1 MLHLLSEVL
10 KNSYLITS
18 LVLVMMIMIEYVNV
32 ASAGKWFG
40 KLHNNSF
47 RQVVMGALLGLIP
60 GCIGGFAA
68 VSLFSHGIIGLGAL
82 VAAMISSS
90 GDEAFVMLAMIPRQ
104 AFILF
109 GVLFVVGVVF
119 GLITD
124 KINKKRKVKISCENH
139 FELHEGH
146 QEKVPSLFRRSSY
159 SALKKPSKELI
170 ITLVGI
176 LIFIVAVFSGILEH
190 SHDHS
195 EMAHTHTH
203 SHVEV
208 IAENHTHSH
217 EEQGHDHLCTE
228 THIGECDHSEGE
240 HIHSHSGGFDLFSE
254 RWLNLIFA
262 CLSIV
267 VLFLVAASDTHFF
280 QEHIWGHVIRHHALK
295 VFLWTAGAL
304 LVIQIG
310 LQYLD
315 ISAWMRDNVYLMI
328 LLAALVGMIPESG
341 PNMIF
346 ITLFAS
352 GLAPFSV
359 LLTSSISQD
368 GHTSLPLLAS
378 SKRDFIVAKLLNAL
392 IAVLVG
398 TLVYLAGF

>member
-1 MLHLLSEVL
+1 MLHLLAEVL

-68 VSLFSHGIIGLGAL
+68 VSLYSHGIIGLGAL

-104 AFILF
+104 AVILF
-109 GVLFVVGVVF
+109 GVLFVIGVVSGVIVDRF
-119 GLITD
+119 GR
-124 KINKKRKVKISCENH
+124 KRKVHIACENH
-139 FELHEGH
+139 FELHDAHIER
-146 QEKVPSLFRRSSY
+146 VPAIFKLSSY
-159 SALKKPSKELI
+159 SGLKKPSKELLV
-170 ITLVGI
+170 TLAGI
-176 LIFIVAVFSGILEH
+176 LVFVVAVFSGILEH
-190 SHDHS
+190 SHDH
-195 EMAHTHTH
+195 H
-203 SHVEV
+203 SH
-208 IAENHTHSH
+208 IAEPHHLEFVAEHHIHTEECNHDHFHSH
-217 EEQGHDHLCTE
+217 SDE
-228 THIGECDHSEGE
+228 GECAHNHSVEE
-240 HIHSHSGGFDLFSE
+240 HIHPHSAGFDIFSE
-254 RWLNLIFA
+254 RWLNIVFA

-280 QEHIWGHVIRHHALK
+280 QEHIWGHVIKHHALK

-315 ISAWMRDNVYLMI
+315 ITAWLRDNVYLMI
-328 LLAALVGMIPESG
+328 LLAALIGMIPESG
-341 PNMIF
+341 PNMVF

-378 SKRDFIVAKLLNAL
+378 SKRDFVVAKVLNAL
-392 IAVLVG
+392 IAVVVG
-398 TLVYLAGF
+398 SLVYLAGF

>member
-1 MLHLLSEVL
+1 MLHLLAEVL

-32 ASAGKWFG
+32 ASAGKWFS

-68 VSLFSHGIIGLGAL
+68 VSLYSHGIIGLGAL

-104 AFILF
+104 AVILF
-109 GVLFVVGVVF
+109 GVLFVIGVVSGVIVDRF
-119 GLITD
+119 GR
-124 KINKKRKVKISCENH
+124 KRKIHIACENH
-139 FELHEGH
+139 FELHDTHIER
-146 QEKVPSLFRRSSY
+146 VPAIFKLSSY
-159 SALKKPSKELI
+159 SGLKKPSKELLV
-170 ITLVGI
+170 TLAGI
-176 LIFIVAVFSGILEH
+176 LVFVVAVFSGILEH
-190 SHDHS
+190 SHDH
-195 EMAHTHTH
+195 H
-203 SHVEV
+203 SHITEPHHLESV
-208 IAENHTHSH
+208 AEHHIHTEDCH
-217 EEQGHDHLCTE
+217 HDHL
-228 THIGECDHSEGE
+228 
-240 HIHSHSGGFDLFSE
+240 HSHSYAAESIHNHSEEEHFHSHSAGFDIFSE
-254 RWLNLIFA
+254 RWLNIVFA

-280 QEHIWGHVIRHHALK
+280 QEHIWGHVIKHHALK

-304 LVIQIG
+304 LVIQVG

-315 ISAWMRDNVYLMI
+315 ITAWLRDNVYLMI

-341 PNMIF
+341 PNMVF

-378 SKRDFIVAKLLNAL
+378 SKRDFIVAKVLNAL
-392 IAVLVG
+392 IAVVVG
-398 TLVYLAGF
+398 SLVYLAGF

>member
-1 MLHLLSEVL
+1 MLHLLTEVL

-68 VSLFSHGIIGLGAL
+68 VSLYSHGIIGLGAL

-104 AFILF
+104 AVILF
-109 GVLFVVGVVF
+109 GVLFVIGVVSGVIVDRF
-119 GLITD
+119 GR
-124 KINKKRKVKISCENH
+124 KRKVHIACENH
-139 FELHEGH
+139 FELHDAHIER
-146 QEKVPSLFRRSSY
+146 VPAIFKLSSY
-159 SALKKPSKELI
+159 SGLKKPSKELLV
-170 ITLVGI
+170 TLAGI
-176 LIFIVAVFSGILEH
+176 LVFVVAVFSGILEH
-190 SHDHS
+190 SHDH
-195 EMAHTHTH
+195 H
-203 SHVEV
+203 SH
-208 IAENHTHSH
+208 IAEPHHLESVAEHHIHTEECNHDHFHSH
-217 EEQGHDHLCTE
+217 SDE
-228 THIGECDHSEGE
+228 GECAYNHSVAE
-240 HIHSHSGGFDLFSE
+240 HIHSHSAGFDIFSE
-254 RWLNLIFA
+254 RWLNIVFA

-280 QEHIWGHVIRHHALK
+280 QEHIWGHVIKHHALK

-304 LVIQIG
+304 LVIQVG

-315 ISAWMRDNVYLMI
+315 ITAWLRDNVYLMI
-328 LLAALVGMIPESG
+328 LLAALIGMIPESG
-341 PNMIF
+341 PNMVF

-359 LLTSSISQD
+359 LLTSSVSQD

-378 SKRDFIVAKLLNAL
+378 SKKDFIVAKVLNAI
-392 IAVLVG
+392 IAVIVG
-398 TLVYLAGF
+398 SLAYLAGF

>member
-1 MLHLLSEVL
+1 MLHLLAEVL

-68 VSLFSHGIIGLGAL
+68 VSLYSHGIIGLGAL
-82 VAAMISSS
+82 VAAMVSSS

-104 AFILF
+104 AVILF
-109 GVLFVVGVVF
+109 GVLFVIGVVSGVIVDRF
-119 GLITD
+119 GR
-124 KINKKRKVKISCENH
+124 KRKVHIACENH
-139 FELHEGH
+139 FELHDAHIER
-146 QEKVPSLFRRSSY
+146 VPAIFKLSSY
-159 SALKKPSKELI
+159 SGLKKPSKELLV
-170 ITLVGI
+170 TLAGI
-176 LIFIVAVFSGILEH
+176 LVFVVAVFSGILEH
-190 SHDHS
+190 SHDH
-195 EMAHTHTH
+195 H
-203 SHVEV
+203 SH
-208 IAENHTHSH
+208 IAEPHHLESVSEHHIHT
-217 EEQGHDHLCTE
+217 EDCQHDHAHSDDMECT
-228 THIGECDHSEGE
+228 HNHSVEE
-240 HIHSHSGGFDLFSE
+240 HIHSHSAGFDIFSE
-254 RWLNLIFA
+254 RWLNIVFA

-280 QEHIWGHVIRHHALK
+280 QEHIWGHVIKHHALK

-304 LVIQIG
+304 LVIQVG

-315 ISAWMRDNVYLMI
+315 ITAWLRDNVYLMI

-341 PNMIF
+341 PNMVF

-378 SKRDFIVAKLLNAL
+378 SKRDFIVAKVLNAL
-392 IAVLVG
+392 IAVVVG
-398 TLVYLAGF
+398 SLVYLAGF

>member
-1 MLHLLSEVL
+1 MLHLLAEVL

-68 VSLFSHGIIGLGAL
+68 VSLYSHGIIGLGAL
-82 VAAMISSS
+82 VAAMVSSS

-104 AFILF
+104 AVILF
-109 GVLFVVGVVF
+109 GVLFVIGVVSGVIVDRF
-119 GLITD
+119 GR
-124 KINKKRKVKISCENH
+124 KRKVHIACENH
-139 FELHEGH
+139 FELHDAHIER
-146 QEKVPSLFRRSSY
+146 VPAIFKLSSY
-159 SALKKPSKELI
+159 SGLKKPSKELLV
-170 ITLVGI
+170 TLAGI
-176 LIFIVAVFSGILEH
+176 LVFVVAVFSGILEH
-190 SHDHS
+190 SHDH
-195 EMAHTHTH
+195 H
-203 SHVEV
+203 SH
-208 IAENHTHSH
+208 IAEPHHLESVAEHHIHTEDCH
-217 EEQGHDHLCTE
+217 HDHL
-228 THIGECDHSEGE
+228 HSHSDAAESIHNHSVEE
-240 HIHSHSGGFDLFSE
+240 HIHSHSAGFDIFSE
-254 RWLNLIFA
+254 RWLNIVFA

-280 QEHIWGHVIRHHALK
+280 QEHIWGHVIKHHALK

-304 LVIQIG
+304 LVIQVG

-315 ISAWMRDNVYLMI
+315 ITAWLRDNVYLMI

-341 PNMIF
+341 PNMVF

-378 SKRDFIVAKLLNAL
+378 SKRDFVVAKVLNAL
-392 IAVLVG
+392 IAVVVG
-398 TLVYLAGF
+398 SLVYLAGF

>member
-1 MLHLLSEVL
+1 MLHLLAEVL

-68 VSLFSHGIIGLGAL
+68 VSLYSHGIIGLGAL
-82 VAAMISSS
+82 VAAMVSSS

-104 AFILF
+104 AVILF
-109 GVLFVVGVVF
+109 GVLFVIGVVSGVIVDRF
-119 GLITD
+119 GR
-124 KINKKRKVKISCENH
+124 KRKVHIACENH
-139 FELHEGH
+139 FELHDAHIER
-146 QEKVPSLFRRSSY
+146 VPAIFKLSSY
-159 SALKKPSKELI
+159 SGLKNPSKELLV
-170 ITLVGI
+170 TLAGI
-176 LIFIVAVFSGILEH
+176 LVFVVAVFSGILEH
-190 SHDHS
+190 SHDH
-195 EMAHTHTH
+195 H
-203 SHVEV
+203 SH
-208 IAENHTHSH
+208 IAEPHHLESVAEHHIHTEDCH
-217 EEQGHDHLCTE
+217 HDHF
-228 THIGECDHSEGE
+228 
-240 HIHSHSGGFDLFSE
+240 HSHSDEGECTHNHLVEEHIPSHSAGFDIFSE
-254 RWLNLIFA
+254 RWLNIVFA

-280 QEHIWGHVIRHHALK
+280 QEHIWGHVIKHHALK

-304 LVIQIG
+304 LVIQVG

-315 ISAWMRDNVYLMI
+315 ITAWLRDNVYLMI

-341 PNMIF
+341 PNMVF

-378 SKRDFIVAKLLNAL
+378 SKRDFIVAKVLNAL
-392 IAVLVG
+392 IAVVVG
-398 TLVYLAGF
+398 SLVYLAGF

>member
-1 MLHLLSEVL
+1 MLHLLAEVL

-68 VSLFSHGIIGLGAL
+68 VSLYSHGIIGLGAL

-104 AFILF
+104 AVILF
-109 GVLFVVGVVF
+109 GVLFVIGVVSGVIVDRF
-119 GLITD
+119 GR
-124 KINKKRKVKISCENH
+124 KRKIHIACENH
-139 FELHEGH
+139 FELHDAHIER
-146 QEKVPSLFRRSSY
+146 VPAIFKLSSY
-159 SALKKPSKELI
+159 SALKKPSKELLV
-170 ITLVGI
+170 TLAGI
-176 LIFIVAVFSGILEH
+176 LVFVVAVFSGILEH
-190 SHDHS
+190 SHDH
-195 EMAHTHTH
+195 H
-203 SHVEV
+203 SH
-208 IAENHTHSH
+208 IAEPHHLESVAEHHIHTEDCHHDHFHSH
-217 EEQGHDHLCTE
+217 SDAAESIHN
-228 THIGECDHSEGE
+228 HSDEE
-240 HIHSHSGGFDLFSE
+240 HIHSHSAGFDIFSE
-254 RWLNLIFA
+254 RWLNIVFA

-280 QEHIWGHVIRHHALK
+280 QEHIWGHVIKHHALK

-304 LVIQIG
+304 LVIQVG

-315 ISAWMRDNVYLMI
+315 ISAWLRDNVYLMI

-341 PNMIF
+341 PNMVF

-378 SKRDFIVAKLLNAL
+378 SKRDFIVAKVLNAL
-392 IAVLVG
+392 IAVVVG
-398 TLVYLAGF
+398 SLVYLAGF

>member
-1 MLHLLSEVL
+1 MLHLLAEVL

-68 VSLFSHGIIGLGAL
+68 VSLYSHGIIGLGAL

-104 AFILF
+104 AVILF
-109 GVLFVVGVVF
+109 GVLFVIGVVSGVIVDRF
-119 GLITD
+119 GR
-124 KINKKRKVKISCENH
+124 KRKVYIACENH
-139 FELHEGH
+139 FELHDAHIER
-146 QEKVPSLFRRSSY
+146 VPAIFKLSSY
-159 SALKKPSKELI
+159 SGLKKPSKELLV
-170 ITLVGI
+170 TLAGI
-176 LIFIVAVFSGILEH
+176 LVFVVAVFSGILEH
-190 SHDHS
+190 SHDH
-195 EMAHTHTH
+195 H
-203 SHVEV
+203 SH
-208 IAENHTHSH
+208 IAEPHHLESVAEHHIHTEDCHHDHFHSH
-217 EEQGHDHLCTE
+217 SDE
-228 THIGECDHSEGE
+228 GECAHNHSVEE
-240 HIHSHSGGFDLFSE
+240 HIHSHSGGFDIFSE
-254 RWLNLIFA
+254 RWLNIVFA

-280 QEHIWGHVIRHHALK
+280 QEHIWGHVIKHHALK

-304 LVIQIG
+304 LVIQVG

-315 ISAWMRDNVYLMI
+315 ITAWLRDNVYLMI

-341 PNMIF
+341 PNMVF

-378 SKRDFIVAKLLNAL
+378 SKKDFVVAKVLNAL
-392 IAVLVG
+392 IAVVVG
-398 TLVYLAGF
+398 SLVYLAGF

>member
-1 MLHLLSEVL
+1 MLHLLAEVL

-68 VSLFSHGIIGLGAL
+68 VSLYSHGIIGLGAL
-82 VAAMISSS
+82 VAAMVSSS

-104 AFILF
+104 AVILF
-109 GVLFVVGVVF
+109 GVLFVIGVVS
-119 GLITD
+119 GVIVDRLGR
-124 KINKKRKVKISCENH
+124 KRKVHIACENH
-139 FELHEGH
+139 FELHDAHIER
-146 QEKVPSLFRRSSY
+146 VPAIFKLSSY
-159 SALKKPSKELI
+159 RGLKKPSKELLV
-170 ITLVGI
+170 TLAGI
-176 LIFIVAVFSGILEH
+176 LVFVVAVFSGILEH
-190 SHDHS
+190 SHDH
-195 EMAHTHTH
+195 H
-203 SHVEV
+203 SH
-208 IAENHTHSH
+208 IAEPHHLESVAEHHFHTEDCH
-217 EEQGHDHLCTE
+217 HD
-228 THIGECDHSEGE
+228 
-240 HIHSHSGGFDLFSE
+240 HSHSHSDAAESIHNHSDEEHFHSHSAGFDIFSE
-254 RWLNLIFA
+254 RWLNIVFA

-280 QEHIWGHVIRHHALK
+280 QEHIWGHVLKHHALK

-304 LVIQIG
+304 LVIQVG

-315 ISAWMRDNVYLMI
+315 ISAWLRDNVYLMI

-341 PNMIF
+341 PNMVF

-378 SKRDFIVAKLLNAL
+378 SKRDFVVAKVLNAL
-392 IAVLVG
+392 IAVVVG
-398 TLVYLAGF
+398 SLVYLAGF

>member
-1 MLHLLSEVL
+1 MLHLLAEVL

-68 VSLFSHGIIGLGAL
+68 VSLYSHGIIGLGAL
-82 VAAMISSS
+82 VAAMVSSS

-104 AFILF
+104 AVILF
-109 GVLFVVGVVF
+109 GVLFVIGVVSGVIVDRF
-119 GLITD
+119 GR
-124 KINKKRKVKISCENH
+124 KRKVHIACENH
-139 FELHEGH
+139 FELHDAHIER
-146 QEKVPSLFRRSSY
+146 VPAIFKLSSY
-159 SALKKPSKELI
+159 SGLKKPSKELLV
-170 ITLVGI
+170 TLAGI
-176 LIFIVAVFSGILEH
+176 LVFVVAVFSGILEH
-190 SHDHS
+190 SHDH
-195 EMAHTHTH
+195 H
-203 SHVEV
+203 S
-208 IAENHTHSH
+208 
-217 EEQGHDHLCTE
+217 
-228 THIGECDHSEGE
+228 HIGEPHHLESVAEHHIHTEDCQHDHSHSHSDAAESIHNHSVEE
-240 HIHSHSGGFDLFSE
+240 HIHSHSAGFDIFSE
-254 RWLNLIFA
+254 RWLNIVFA

-280 QEHIWGHVIRHHALK
+280 QEHIWGHVIKHHALK

-304 LVIQIG
+304 LVIQVG

-315 ISAWMRDNVYLMI
+315 ISAWLRDNVYLMI

-341 PNMIF
+341 PNMVF

-378 SKRDFIVAKLLNAL
+378 SKRDFIVAKVLNAL
-392 IAVLVG
+392 IAVVVG
-398 TLVYLAGF
+398 SLVYLAGF

>member
-1 MLHLLSEVL
+1 MLHLLTEVL

-68 VSLFSHGIIGLGAL
+68 VSLYSHGIIGLGAL
-82 VAAMISSS
+82 VAAMVSSS

-104 AFILF
+104 AVILF
-109 GVLFVVGVVF
+109 GVLFVIGVVSGVIVDRF
-119 GLITD
+119 GR
-124 KINKKRKVKISCENH
+124 KRKVHIACENH
-139 FELHEGH
+139 FELHDAHIER
-146 QEKVPSLFRRSSY
+146 VPAIFKLSSY
-159 SALKKPSKELI
+159 SGLKKPSKELLV
-170 ITLVGI
+170 TLAGI
-176 LIFIVAVFSGILEH
+176 LVFVVAVFSGILEH
-190 SHDHS
+190 SHDH
-195 EMAHTHTH
+195 H
-203 SHVEV
+203 SH
-208 IAENHTHSH
+208 IAESHHLESVAEHHIHTEDCH
-217 EEQGHDHLCTE
+217 HDHL
-228 THIGECDHSEGE
+228 
-240 HIHSHSGGFDLFSE
+240 HSHSDAAESIHNHSDEEHFHSHSAGFDIFSE
-254 RWLNLIFA
+254 RWLNIVFA

-280 QEHIWGHVIRHHALK
+280 QEHIWGHVIKHHALK

-304 LVIQIG
+304 LVIQVG

-315 ISAWMRDNVYLMI
+315 ISAWLRDNVYLMI

-341 PNMIF
+341 PNMVF

-378 SKRDFIVAKLLNAL
+378 SKRDFIVAKVLNAL
-392 IAVLVG
+392 IAVVVG
-398 TLVYLAGF
+398 SLVYLAGF

>member
-1 MLHLLSEVL
+1 MLHLLAEVL

-32 ASAGKWFG
+32 ASAGRWFG

-47 RQVVMGALLGLIP
+47 HQVVMGALLGLIP

-68 VSLFSHGIIGLGAL
+68 VSLYSHGIIGLGAL
-82 VAAMISSS
+82 VAAMVSSS

-104 AFILF
+104 AVILF
-109 GVLFVVGVVF
+109 GVLFVIGVVSGVIVDRF
-119 GLITD
+119 GR
-124 KINKKRKVKISCENH
+124 KRKVHIACDNH
-139 FELHEGH
+139 FELHDAHIER
-146 QEKVPSLFRRSSY
+146 VPAIFKLSSY
-159 SALKKPSKELI
+159 SGLKKPSKELLV
-170 ITLVGI
+170 TLAGI
-176 LIFIVAVFSGILEH
+176 LVFVVAVFSGILEH
-190 SHDHS
+190 SHDH
-195 EMAHTHTH
+195 H
-203 SHVEV
+203 SH
-208 IAENHTHSH
+208 IAEPHHLESVAEHHIHTEDCHHDHFHSH
-217 EEQGHDHLCTE
+217 SDE
-228 THIGECDHSEGE
+228 GECAHNHSVEE
-240 HIHSHSGGFDLFSE
+240 YIHSHSAGFDIFSE
-254 RWLNLIFA
+254 RWLNIVFA

-280 QEHIWGHVIRHHALK
+280 QEHIWGHVIKHHALK

-304 LVIQIG
+304 LVIQVG

-315 ISAWMRDNVYLMI
+315 ITAWLRDNVYLMI

-341 PNMIF
+341 PNMVF

-378 SKRDFIVAKLLNAL
+378 SKRDFIVAKVLNAL
-392 IAVLVG
+392 IAVVVG
-398 TLVYLAGF
+398 SLVYLAGF